1 MYGGRRRSGG
11 GSGTGGEGS
20 KTSRGKAGA
29 SSFSSSTTLPA
40 ATATPHTDKGNRANG
55 GGAAF
60 SIRLQAKDILAELER
75 SAGKPGGLSTSGRGR
90 EADYQVRVE
99 GRRATTCETVWLSLN
114 KGWCISDGGTFFPR
128 QMTSYVCLLGW
139 SFPLPQA
146 RSLILFARTVP
157 VGGWLHKAPPLMPCG
172 NARRTSAF
180 LRDAGLRTI
189 PCLYLS
195 PLAPSCMCTSVG
207 HALGDPL
214 SPLVAPPP
222 QPPPFDASRLSPP
235 SFPVLSTQTDT
246 YKYRLPLSPRIPAN
260 PSFQF
265 S

>member
-20 KTSRGKAGA
+20 KTSRDKAGA

-40 ATATPHTDKGNRANG
+40 AMATPHTDKGSRANG

-90 EADYQVRVE
+90 EADYQVRLE
-99 GRRATTCETVWLSLN
+99 RRRATTCETVWLSLN
-114 KGWCISDGGTFFPR
+114 GGWCISDGGTFFPR

-146 RSLILFARTVP
+146 RSLILSHVP
-157 VGGWLHKAPPLMPCG
+157 CRGGAGCIKHRHSCRAVMPAGPRPFVATRGCG
-172 NARRTSAF
+172 PF
-180 LRDAGLRTI
+180 LACI
-189 PCLYLS
+189 
-195 PLAPSCMCTSVG
+195 
-207 HALGDPL
+207 
-214 SPLVAPPP
+214 
-222 QPPPFDASRLSPP
+222 
-235 SFPVLSTQTDT
+235 
-246 YKYRLPLSPRIPAN
+246 
-260 PSFQF
+260 
-265 S
+265 